1 MAQVESKPPRATS
14 SVEDRKAVLGRIKDE
29 GVEFLLLWFTD
40 LEGHL
45 KSFAVT
51 PAEMEEALD
60 DGMGFD
66 GSSIT
71 GFNAIE
77 ESDMVAI
84 PDPGTFQL
92 MPWREGETKVAR
104 MICDIV
110 TPDGE
115 PYEGDPR
122 YVLRQAL
129 ERMKSMGFETFN
141 VGPEL
146 EYFLFRD
153 DKGTETLDEGGYFAM
168 TTLDAASELRQETVR
183 ALESMGI
190 PIEYVHHEVGPSQ
203 HEIDMRFA
211 PALEMADHT
220 LTYRLIVKEIAKKA
234 GYHATFMPKPIF
246 GENGS
251 GMHTHQSLFSNGR
264 NAFFDADDKWHLS
277 DAGKAFIA
285 GQLRHAREISAVFAQ
300 WVNSYKR
307 LVPGYEAPV
316 YAAWSQR
323 NRSALI
329 RIPLYKPGTEQA
341 TRAEIRCPDPACNP
355 YLTFACL
362 LHAGLE
368 GIEQGYELPEPME
381 TNLYHLT
388 AEQRRERGITS
399 LPETLGE
406 AIDELV
412 AVRARPQGARSPHLR
427 PLRRAEAE
435 GVGRVPR
442 AAHGVGAR
450 ALPAGLVATAADD
463 DGSNDYEL
471 PRQLVVGRQFVPPAA
486 EGRDVHI
493 FPAFRRLC
501 QLLQEGADRLASHAE
516 PDDAVRAVDLLD
528 RLGRNEPAAAGE
540 EAGAN

>member
-1 MAQVESKPPRATS
+1 MAQVESKPRATS
-14 SVEDRKAVLGRIKDE
+14 SMEDRKAVLQRIKDE

-84 PDPGTFQL
+84 PDPATFQL

-104 MICDIV
+104 MICDVV

-122 YVLRQAL
+122 YVLRRAL

-211 PALEMADHT
+211 PALDMADHT

-251 GMHTHQSLFSNGR
+251 GMHTHQSLFSDGR
-264 NAFFDADDKWHLS
+264 NAFFDAEDKWHLS

-329 RIPLYKPGTEQA
+329 RIPVYKPGSEQA

-406 AIDELV
+406 AIDEL
-412 AVRARPQGARSPHLR
+412 AQSDLARKAL
-427 PLRRAEAE
+427 
-435 GVGRVPR
+435 GR
-442 AAHGVGAR
+442 
-450 ALPAGLVATAADD
+450 
-463 DGSNDYEL
+463 
-471 PRQLVVGRQFVPPAA
+471 
-486 EGRDVHI
+486 HI
-493 FPAFRRLC
+493 FDRYVELKRGEWDEYRV
-501 QLLQEGADRLASHAE
+501 QLTDWERERYLPVL
-516 PDDAVRAVDLLD
+516 
-528 RLGRNEPAAAGE
+528 
-540 EAGAN
+540 

>member
-1 MAQVESKPPRATS
+1 MTQVETRNRATS
-14 SVEDRKAVLGRIKDE
+14 SEESRRTVSKRIADE
-29 GVEFLLLWFTD
+29 GVAFVLLWFTD
-40 LEGHL
+40 IEGHL
-45 KSFAVT
+45 KSFAIT
-51 PAEMEEALD
+51 PGELDDALD

-84 PDPGTFQL
+84 PDPETFQL
-92 MPWREGETKVAR
+92 MPARPGETKVAR

-110 TPDGE
+110 TPDGK

-122 YVLRQAL
+122 YVLRRAL
-129 ERMKSMGFETFN
+129 ERMRSMGFDTFN

-153 DKGTETLDEGGYFAM
+153 DTGTETLDEGGYFAM
-168 TTLDAASELRQETVR
+168 TTLDAATELRQETVT

-211 PALEMADHT
+211 PALDMADYT

-264 NAFFDADDKWHLS
+264 NAFFAEDDEWHLS
-277 DAGKAFIA
+277 EAGKAFIA
-285 GQLRHAREISAVFAQ
+285 GQLRHAREISAIFAQ

-307 LVPGYEAPV
+307 LVPGFEAPV
-316 YAAWSQR
+316 YAAWSRR

-329 RIPLYKPGTEQA
+329 RIPLYKPGAEQA

-368 GIEQGYELPEPME
+368 GIEGGYELPEPME

-388 AEQRRERGITS
+388 ADQREERGIIS

-406 AIDELV
+406 AIDEL
-412 AVRARPQGARSPHLR
+412 AHSDL
-427 PLRRAEAE
+427 
-435 GVGRVPR
+435 GRK
-442 AAHGVGAR
+442 
-450 ALPAGLVATAADD
+450 ALGP
-463 DGSNDYEL
+463 
-471 PRQLVVGRQFVPPAA
+471 
-486 EGRDVHI
+486 HI
-493 FPAFRRLC
+493 FDRYVELKRKEWDEYRV
-501 QLLQEGADRLASHAE
+501 QLTQWELERYL
-516 PDDAVRAVDLLD
+516 PVL
-528 RLGRNEPAAAGE
+528 
-540 EAGAN
+540 

>member
-1 MAQVESKPPRATS
+1 MAQVESRARATS
-14 SVEDRKAVLGRIKDE
+14 GVEDRKKVLKRIQDE

-51 PAEMEEALD
+51 PAEIEEALN

-84 PDPGTFQL
+84 PDPATFQL
-92 MPWREGETKVAR
+92 MPWREGETKTAR

-110 TPDGE
+110 TPEGE
-115 PYEGDPR
+115 PYDGDPR
-122 YVLRQAL
+122 YVLRSAL
-129 ERMKSMGFETFN
+129 ERMKSMGFDTFN

-146 EYFLFRD
+146 EYFLFRN

-168 TTLDAASELRQETVR
+168 TTMDAAGELRQATVR
-183 ALESMGI
+183 SLESMGI

-211 PALEMADHT
+211 PALDMADHT
-220 LTYRLIVKEIAKKA
+220 ITYRLIVKEIAKKA
-234 GYHATFMPKPIF
+234 GFHATFMPKPIF

-251 GMHTHQSLFSNGR
+251 GMHTHQSLFANGR
-264 NAFFDADDKWHLS
+264 NAFFDAEDKWHLS
-277 DAGKAFIA
+277 ETGKAFIA
-285 GQLRHAREISAVFAQ
+285 GQLRHAREIAAIFAQ
-300 WVNSYKR
+300 WINSYKR

-316 YAAWSQR
+316 YVAWSQR

-329 RIPLYKPGTEQA
+329 RIPLYKPGSEQA

-355 YLTFACL
+355 YLTFAAL

-368 GIEQGYELPEPME
+368 GIDQGYELPEPME

-388 AEQRRERGITS
+388 PEQRRERGITS

-406 AIDELV
+406 AIDELSQSEL
-412 AVRARPQGARSPHLR
+412 ARK
-427 PLRRAEAE
+427 
-435 GVGRVPR
+435 
-442 AAHGVGAR
+442 
-450 ALPAGLVATAADD
+450 ALGK
-463 DGSNDYEL
+463 
-471 PRQLVVGRQFVPPAA
+471 
-486 EGRDVHI
+486 HI
-493 FPAFRRLC
+493 FERYVELKRREWEEYRV
-501 QLLQEGADRLASHAE
+501 QLTKWELERYL
-516 PDDAVRAVDLLD
+516 PVL
-528 RLGRNEPAAAGE
+528 
-540 EAGAN
+540 